1 MIGRAKK
8 RMPAEANSDGAG
20 MGKPGICRAN
30 VANRGSHP
38 AQNPQS
44 GANASLEEQARWEQE
59 ARRLVAENMA
69 IAGLG
74 DEDLRKLPG
83 SDSGN
88 LAVARVAAD
97 HGRHAMAGRTFASAQ
112 RGKRQ
117 PANLWPPS
125 PTPPGMRGCLER
137 FFRRCVWL
145 LGTNAF
151 RETENRAPN
160 SNAVLAK
167 KCKRRGLTPRGDTRL
182 LGATPNCLFLMV
194 FQMSSQ
200 PNPSRLNCA
209 LSVRCFAARLA
220 APPMECAGRR
230 GQVEILGN
238 GWAVLGP

>member
-1 MIGRAKK
+1 MIGRALRPLKSAAFQPAAKK
-8 RMPAEANSDGAG
+8 TMPAEANSDGAG

-44 GANASLEEQARWEQE
+44 GANASLEEQARGEQE

-74 DEDLRKLPG
+74 DEDLKKLPG

-145 LGTNAF
+145 LGTIERLPRNGESSTQF
-151 RETENRAPN
+151 E
-160 SNAVLAK
+160 
-167 KCKRRGLTPRGDTRL
+167 RGFGEE
-182 LGATPNCLFLMV
+182 V
-194 FQMSSQ
+194 
-200 PNPSRLNCA
+200 
-209 LSVRCFAARLA
+209 
-220 APPMECAGRR
+220 
-230 GQVEILGN
+230 
-238 GWAVLGP
+238 